1 MVRRRAF
8 GGTGRERG
16 RGPKEED
23 GAILVLWVVAL
34 TAIFGFVALAIDL
47 GNDVQAATNI
57 QNAADAAAIAGASQL
72 PDNGA
77 AGSEAEE
84 VVASYIGAITAGD
97 WASCTPTPPPPTDFV
112 AAPSTPCIAFGPN
125 QTILVEI
132 PAQSI
137 PSLFGSSGGA
147 AVERQAYASVK
158 SGQAGLCYIATT
170 TVPIVTTLPGEC

>member
-1 MVRRRAF
+1 MVIRKPFGRLGRQGGRRHKDE
-8 GGTGRERG
+8 GGV
-16 RGPKEED
+16 
-23 GAILVLWVVAL
+23 ILVLWTVAL
-34 TAIFGFVALAIDL
+34 TAILGFVALAIDL

-84 VVASYIGAITAGD
+84 VVASYISGITAGD

-132 PAQSI
+132 PAQSV
-137 PSLFGSSGGA
+137 PSLFDSGGGA
-147 AVERQAYASVK
+147 TVQRQAYASVK
-158 SGQAGLCYIATT
+158 LGQAGLCYIATT
-170 TVPIVTTLPGEC
+170 TVPNVITLPGEC